1 MLDRLQEV
9 LDLLNAY
16 EQSILRLEEG
26 LQPLERE
33 IPPAAACVREL
44 IDLLPAHRGFARE
57 RALRVQ
63 RATLGLHTLFESLR
77 KDAGILHRHVS
88 KLRRDA
94 EIVLL
99 PSLPETAP
107 QAAAEEAPLP
117 AGDYILFR
125 LGKMHFCIFER
136 PESVLRGLS
145 WRDPHSL
152 PSNAD
157 PFPGSES
164 IEVFAG
170 HTDILSALVFPEKG
184 GVRHCVWFE
193 EILPSIIKRE
203 NRVQLVPAG
212 AGHPLIKS
220 KFRFRGQDYY
230 VVRLETTRQAAAS
243 FTA

>member
-1 MLDRLQEV
+1 M
-9 LDLLNAY
+9 
-16 EQSILRLEEG
+16 
-26 LQPLERE
+26 
-33 IPPAAACVREL
+33 
-44 IDLLPAHRGFARE
+44 
-57 RALRVQ
+57 Q

-99 PSLPETAP
+99 PSLPEAAP
-107 QAAAEEAPLP
+107 QVAAEEAPLP

-125 LGKMHFCIFER
+125 LGNMRFCIFER

-145 WRDPHSL
+145 WRDPYGL
-152 PSNAD
+152 PPNAD
-157 PFPGSES
+157 PFPGRES

-170 HTDILSALVFPEKG
+170 HTDILSALVFPERG

-230 VVRLETTRQAAAS
+230 VVRFETTRQAAAS

>member
-1 MLDRLQEV
+1 MLDRLQQV

-44 IDLLPAHRGFARE
+44 IELLPAHRGFARE

-99 PSLPETAP
+99 PSLPEAAP
-107 QAAAEEAPLP
+107 QVAAEEAPLP

-125 LGKMHFCIFER
+125 LGNMRFCIFER

-145 WRDPHSL
+145 WRDPYGL
-152 PSNAD
+152 PPNAD
-157 PFPGSES
+157 PFPGRES

-170 HTDILSALVFPEKG
+170 HTDILSALVFPERG

-230 VVRLETTRQAAAS
+230 VVRFETTRQAAAS

>member
-1 MLDRLQEV
+1 MLDRLQQV

-33 IPPAAACVREL
+33 IPPAAASIREL

-63 RATLGLHTLFESLR
+63 RATLGLHTMFESLR
-77 KDAGILHRHVS
+77 KEAGILHRHVG

-99 PSLPETAP
+99 PSLPEPVALTP
-107 QAAAEEAPLP
+107 MEEAPLP

-136 PESVLRGLS
+136 PESVLKGLS
-145 WRDPHSL
+145 WRNPQGL
-152 PSNAD
+152 PPNAD
-157 PFPGSES
+157 PFPGKES
-164 IEVFAG
+164 IEIFAG
-170 HTDILSALVFPEKG
+170 HADILSAMVFPEKN

-193 EILPSIIKRE
+193 EILPPIIKRE

-230 VVRLETTRQAAAS
+230 VIRLETTRQAAAS